1 MENSSS
7 SLLVINGII
16 TTENSR
22 TIRGATWE
30 VLRHP
35 FRTLI
40 LNWNWKSA
48 IISSVLRAPIFFGA
62 YLAQKQGLKM
72 AFAAMSVQFIF
83 RAVTGGTNGSII
95 QSFSKIE
102 PAWHAVVTIPIVLTI
117 FMHIGEWLLQ
127 AAFDAYTGT
136 TGKTTAVTISVFA
149 SVVSAGFNLLA
160 MRRGLLLVKDE
171 SQQSFW
177 RDIKQMPWI
186 VFELVSFPLVWT
198 MKRSKRRNEFKETGI
213 SQTV

>member
-1 MENSSS
+1 MIDNI
-7 SLLVINGII
+7 V
-16 TTENSR
+16 TPENSR
-22 TIRGATWE
+22 TISGVCRE
-30 VLRHP
+30 LVRHP
-35 FRTLI
+35 FRSLV
-40 LNWNWKSA
+40 LNWNWKAA

-72 AFAAMSVQFIF
+72 AFAAMGLQFIF
-83 RAVTGGTNGSII
+83 RAVTGGTNGAII

-102 PAWHAVVTIPIVLTI
+102 PAWHAVVTIPIVLTV

-127 AAFDAYTGT
+127 AAFDSYYGT
-136 TGKTTAVTISVFA
+136 SGKTTAVLISILG
-149 SVVSAGFNLLA
+149 SVISAVFNLFA

-186 VFELVSFPLVWT
+186 VFELVSYPLVWS
-198 MKRSKRRNEFKETGI
+198 MKRSRRTNDFEEASFEEPTI
-213 SQTV
+213 SQAV

>member
-1 MENSSS
+1 MIES
-7 SLLVINGII
+7 II
-16 TTENSR
+16 TPENSR
-22 TIRGATWE
+22 TIRGVTWDI
-30 VLRHP
+30 LTHP

-72 AFAAMSVQFIF
+72 AFGAMAVQFIF

-95 QSFSKIE
+95 QAFSKIQ
-102 PAWHAVVTIPIVLTI
+102 PVWHAVVTIPIVLTV
-117 FMHIGEWLLQ
+117 FMHIGEWFLQ
-127 AAFDAYTGT
+127 SAFDSVTGT
-136 TGKTTAVTISVFA
+136 TGKTTAVLVSVFA

-160 MRRGLLLVKDE
+160 MRRGLLLVRDE

-177 RDIKQMPWI
+177 HDIKQMPWI
-186 VFELVSFPLVWT
+186 VLELVSFPLVWT
-198 MKRSKRRNEFKETGI
+198 LKRRRREDVDAVEESAV
-213 SQTV
+213 SQTAW

>member
-1 MENSSS
+1 MIHS
-7 SLLVINGII
+7 II
-16 TTENSR
+16 TPENSR
-22 TIRGATWE
+22 TISGVTLE
-30 VLRHP
+30 IVRHP

-62 YLAQKQGLKM
+62 YLAQKQGLWM

-83 RAVTGGTNGSII
+83 RAVTGGTNGAII

-102 PAWHAVVTIPIVLTI
+102 PVWHAVVTIPIVLTF

-127 AAFDAYTGT
+127 SAFDSYTGT
-136 TGKTTAVTISVFA
+136 NGKTTAVLISILG
-149 SVVSAGFNLLA
+149 SVISAGFNLFA
-160 MRRGLLLVKDE
+160 MRRGILLVKDE

-177 RDIKQMPWI
+177 HDIKQMPWI
-186 VFELVSFPLVWT
+186 VFELVSFPLVWK
-198 MKRSKRRNEFKETGI
+198 MKRSKRRDEFEEASI
-213 SQTV
+213 SQTA

>member
-1 MENSSS
+1 MIES
-7 SLLVINGII
+7 II
-16 TTENSR
+16 TPENSR
-22 TIRGATWE
+22 TIRGVTFGII
-30 VLRHP
+30 RHP

-72 AFAAMSVQFIF
+72 AFGAMAVQFIF
-83 RAVTGGTNGSII
+83 RAVTGGTNGAII
-95 QSFSKIE
+95 QSFSKIQ
-102 PAWHAVVTIPIVLTI
+102 PVWHAVVTIPIVLTV
-117 FMHIGEWLLQ
+117 FMHIGEWFLQ
-127 AAFDAYTGT
+127 SMFDSVTGT
-136 TGKTTAVTISVFA
+136 TGKTTAVMVSVLA
-149 SVVSAGFNLLA
+149 SLISAGFNLLA

-186 VFELVSFPLVWT
+186 VLELVSFPLVWT
-198 MKRSKRRNEFKETGI
+198 LKRRRRGEFEDI
-213 SQTV
+213 EEAAV

>member
-1 MENSSS
+1 MIDS
-7 SLLVINGII
+7 II

-22 TIRGATWE
+22 TIRAATWE
-30 VLRHP
+30 ILRHP

-40 LNWNWKSA
+40 LNWNWKAA

-72 AFAAMSVQFIF
+72 AFAAMAVQFVF
-83 RAVTGGTNGSII
+83 RAVTGGTNGAII
-95 QSFSKIE
+95 QSFSKIQ

-127 AAFDAYTGT
+127 AVFDTYTGT
-136 TGKTTAVTISVFA
+136 TGKTTAVSISVFA

-186 VFELVSFPLVWT
+186 VFELVSFPLIWT
-198 MKRSKRRNEFKETGI
+198 MKRSKRRNEFEEAGI
-213 SQTV
+213 SQIV